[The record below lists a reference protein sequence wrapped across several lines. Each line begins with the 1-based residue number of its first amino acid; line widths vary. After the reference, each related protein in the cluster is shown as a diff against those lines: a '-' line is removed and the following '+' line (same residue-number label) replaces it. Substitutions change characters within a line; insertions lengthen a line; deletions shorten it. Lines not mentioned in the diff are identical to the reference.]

1 MPSVG
6 ISYIAIVLPKFKQ
19 GRCPR
24 GTRQVMLPVALE
36 DPLGVLV
43 GGKEGT
49 REVKTGDTNEKEI
62 VLV

>member
-1 MPSVG
+1 
-6 ISYIAIVLPKFKQ
+6 
-19 GRCPR
+19 
-24 GTRQVMLPVALE
+24 MLPVALE

-49 REVKTGDTNEKEI
+49 REVKTRDTNEKEI